1 MSQVRPTL
9 EGAIPRGSTSLSCLL
24 GSIIPISLIGAPDII
39 NTFCYDFV
47 EAVTRADGRDVGF
60 SLVPLLFL
68 DVMLD
73 LGVGS
78 SQLIMT
84 CRM

>member
-39 NTFCYDFV
+39 NTFCYDFENV
-47 EAVTRADGRDVGF
+47 ARADRRDVGF

-68 DVMLD
+68 DIMLD

-84 CRM
+84 YGM